1 MIIKISQ
8 NEAKNILKHPL
19 SEKFST
25 PASELL
31 DAIASGDVAGEVGF
45 DYKPDKA
52 LLDQILGENF
62 VAAIQAAA
70 RKFTDDNF
78 NSPTDSDYLV
88 VHNAFLRG
96 SKMGVEFTERLY
108 KR

>member
-19 SEKFST
+19 AKKFST
-25 PASELL
+25 NTNELL
-31 DAIASGDVAGEVGF
+31 DAVASGDLSGEIGF
-45 DYKPDKA
+45 DYNPDKA

-62 VAAIQAAA
+62 VAAIEAAA
-70 RKFTDDNF
+70 RKFTDDKF
-78 NSPTDSDYLV
+78 NSPSDSDYLV
-88 VHNAFLRG
+88 IHNAFLTG
-96 SKMGVEFTERLY
+96 SKMGIEFTERLY